1 MARKPAPPPDADAVR
16 LFREAVGH
24 VRPLSRELAVAAPRP
39 RPPAPRARMRE
50 ADEAAVATELLTH
63 AIDPVLL
70 EVGEELAYLR
80 AGRDPRL
87 LKRLKRGAWAVQAEL
102 DLHQMNAA
110 AARAS
115 ITDFLAECRHEGQ
128 TCVRIIHGKG
138 LRSRGGPVLK
148 VLTDRLLRLR
158 ADVVAFASAPSA
170 QGGTGAVLVLLK
182 HAR

>member
-1 MARKPAPPPDADAVR
+1 MARKPAPPPDANAVR
-16 LFREAVGH
+16 LFREAVGN
-24 VRPLSRELAVAAPRP
+24 VRPLPRELAVAPPR
-39 RPPAPRARMRE
+39 RTPPAPRARMRE
-50 ADEAAVATELLTH
+50 ADEAAVTTELLTH
-63 AIDPVLL
+63 AIDPALL

-115 ITDFLAECRHEGQ
+115 IADFLAECRREGQ

-158 ADVVAFASAPSA
+158 GDVVAFASAPSA
-170 QGGTGAVLVLLK
+170 QGGTGAVLVLLQPQ
-182 HAR
+182 R

>member
-1 MARKPAPPPDADAVR
+1 MARKSVPPPDADAVR
-16 LFREAVGH
+16 LFREAVGN
-24 VRPLSRELAVAAPRP
+24 VRPLPRKLAVVAPRRP
-39 RPPAPRARMRE
+39 PPAPRARMRE
-50 ADEAAVATELLTH
+50 ADETAVTTELLTH
-63 AIDPVLL
+63 AIDPALL

-80 AGRDPRL
+80 TGRDPRL
-87 LKRLKRGAWAVQAEL
+87 LKRLKRGAYAVQAEL

-115 ITDFLAECRHEGQ
+115 ITDFLAECRREGQ

-170 QGGTGAVLVLLK
+170 QGGTGAVLVLLQ

>member
-1 MARKPAPPPDADAVR
+1 MARKPVPPPDADAVR
-16 LFREAVGH
+16 LFREAVGN
-24 VRPLSRELAVAAPRP
+24 VRPLPRKLAVAAPRRP
-39 RPPAPRARMRE
+39 PPAPRARMRE

-63 AIDPVLL
+63 AIDPALL
-70 EVGEELAYLR
+70 EVGEELSHLR
-80 AGRDPRL
+80 ASRDPRL
-87 LKRLKRGAWAVQAEL
+87 LKRLRRGAYAVQAEL

-115 ITDFLAECRHEGQ
+115 ITDFLAECHREGQ

-158 ADVVAFASAPSA
+158 GDVVAFASAPSA
-170 QGGTGAVLVLLK
+170 QGGTGAVLVLLQPQ
-182 HAR
+182 R